1 MEIACLIVSSS
12 NFSLYFIFNIPS
24 LTLLVLPL
32 PSPKQL
38 YGKVLESPK
47 SQILILQKESTKIF
61 SGFISL

>member
-1 MEIACLIVSSS
+1 
-12 NFSLYFIFNIPS
+12 
-24 LTLLVLPL
+24 VLPL